1 MAIKSAQQLVQEAYS
16 EVKTINTDQAL
27 TLVKENKC
35 NLIDIRDVRELEKEG
50 RVENSVHI
58 PRGMLEF
65 WIDPNSQYF
74 KEGKLDLDKEM
85 VLFCAAGARSALA
98 AKALQDMGFE
108 KVSHVEGGFGA
119 IKQSDFKIS
128 NHFYNYFCANTPS
141 SRRKKF
147 KIV

>member
-1 MAIKSAQQLVQEAYS
+1 MSIKSAQQLVQEAYT
-16 EVKTINTDQAL
+16 EVKTINTTEAL

-35 NLIDIRDVRELEKEG
+35 NLIDIRDIRELEKEG

-65 WIDPNSQYF
+65 WIDPSSQYF

-119 IKQSDFKIS
+119 IKQSDFKI
-128 NHFYNYFCANTPS
+128 
-141 SRRKKF
+141 
-147 KIV
+147 I

>member
-1 MAIKSAQQLVQEAYS
+1 MAIKTVQTLVQEAYS
-16 EVKTINTDQAL
+16 EIKTINTDEAFNL
-27 TLVKENKC
+27 AKDNKC

-50 RVENSVHI
+50 RVENAVHI

-74 KEGKLDLDKEM
+74 KEGKLDLEKEM

-98 AKALQDMGFE
+98 AKSLQDMGFK
-108 KVSHVEGGFGA
+108 KVSHVEGGFGS
-119 IKQSDFKIS
+119 IKQS
-128 NHFYNYFCANTPS
+128 
-141 SRRKKF
+141 KF

>member
-119 IKQSDFKIS
+119 IKQSEF
-128 NHFYNYFCANTPS
+128 T
-141 SRRKKF
+141 
-147 KIV
+147 IV

>member
-1 MAIKSAQQLVQEAYS
+1 MGIKSAQTLVAEALS
-16 EVKTINTDQAL
+16 QVKTIDTNQAFNL
-27 TLVKENKC
+27 INENKC
-35 NLIDIRDVRELEKEG
+35 NLIEIRDIRELEKEG

-74 KEGKLDLDKEM
+74 KEGKLDLEKEM

-98 AKALQDMGFE
+98 AKSLKDMGFE
-108 KVSHVEGGFGA
+108 KVSHIKGGFGSM
-119 IKQSDFKIS
+119 KQS
-128 NHFYNYFCANTPS
+128 N
-141 SRRKKF
+141 F

>member
-1 MAIKSAQQLVQEAYS
+1 MSIKSAQQLVQEAYTQI
-16 EVKTINTDQAL
+16 KTINTDQAL
-27 TLVKENKC
+27 ALVKENKC

-74 KEGKLDLDKEM
+74 KEGKLDLNKEM

-119 IKQSDFKIS
+119 IKQG
-128 NHFYNYFCANTPS
+128 
-141 SRRKKF
+141 KF